1 MRFRVWSPFTSDGN
15 ELIDNL
21 RLGEALR
28 WKGEIAGWAG
38 RGVVYEKS
46 APLRL

>member
-1 MRFRVWSPFTSDGN
+1 VFVPISVSLGN

-21 RLGEALR
+21 RPGGALR
-28 WKGEIAGWAG
+28 WKGEIASWEG
-38 RGVVYEKS
+38 RGVISGKA